1 MYKSLR
7 LLQENSW
14 GPSAGS
20 SRDHIKIGKRAEK
33 QPTTHSDSFLT
44 KLKSPISG
52 RGTLTIPCKIC
63 VFVSSEWGKSI
74 NQALSSVTFW
84 NLGEICQ
91 LASRLLCCYQVI
103 KIGMGWSHWAPSRKL
118 WAQRQKLPSWA
129 IQWREIHCQAMQC
142 TIALLYTATGCSTTI
157 ITLEFIIW
165 HLILC
170 CTKLHLIIVQTKTTD
185 ALYSFSI
192 NKLMFTI
199 PIIYIMSSL

>member
-44 KLKSPISG
+44 KLKSPISD

-118 WAQRQKLPSWA
+118 WAQRQKLPSWT
-129 IQWREIHCQAMQC
+129 IQWRKIHCQAMQC
-142 TIALLYTATGCSTTI
+142 TIALLYTATGCCTTS
-157 ITLEFIIW
+157 ITLQSI
-165 HLILC
+165 HYMASDTIL
-170 CTKLHLIIVQTKTTD
+170 HKTSPHNTD
-185 ALYSFSI
+185 KDNRYAVF
-192 NKLMFTI
+192 FQH
-199 PIIYIMSSL
+199 

>member
-52 RGTLTIPCKIC
+52 RGTLTIPCKMC

-91 LASRLLCCYQVI
+91 LAKVDYSAAIKWSRS
-103 KIGMGWSHWAPSRKL
+103 GWGGATGRPAGNFGPSVKSCP
-118 WAQRQKLPSWA
+118 AEQYSGEK
-129 IQWREIHCQAMQC
+129 
-142 TIALLYTATGCSTTI
+142 YTAKQCNAQ
-157 ITLEFIIW
+157 LHCFILQQVAVQQLLHWNSLYGIW
-165 HLILC
+165 YYAA
-170 CTKLHLIIVQTKTTD
+170 Q
-185 ALYSFSI
+185 
-192 NKLMFTI
+192 NFT
-199 PIIYIMSSL
+199 S